1 MVALPRK
8 NFNFMGGEFSR
19 VNNLALTY
27 ASEFFSDGL
36 GSQLQCIYGI
46 YALSRFLDVA
56 YIHSPIGK
64 INYQGLAALEK
75 NELDPAFV
83 SRCNEVF
90 HIASDVEFPKTG
102 VVCTA
107 MSTDLDFLCAARDK
121 AKKSDEFHL
130 VRLGHPYPMTDKN
143 PQMMRYVEKV
153 APFQASQ
160 SRVFRM
166 ALHVRRGDFFVVDP
180 ERISPNAYY
189 IDTALNIIRI
199 LKKHKIP
206 FLCELYTELP
216 SKTFTIT
223 EEHCGIDHEKIIG
236 TRTITSEM
244 CQLEDFE
251 VLPKL
256 QKFIN
261 GDPIEALQSLATAD
275 LLIMS
280 RSSFSY
286 VAGVLNHKGII
297 VSHPLWHTA
306 LPHWITNDQGEFFEE
321 EINECCERWAQQW

>member
-1 MVALPRK
+1 
-8 NFNFMGGEFSR
+8 MGGEFSR

-121 AKKSDEFHL
+121 AKRSDEFHL

-180 ERISPNAYY
+180 ERILPNVYY
-189 IDTALNIIRI
+189 IEVARNVAKI
-199 LKKHKIP
+199 LKEHDIP
-206 FLCELYTELP
+206 FVCELHTELP
-216 SKTFTIT
+216 SKTFNIT
-223 EEHCGIDHEKIIG
+223 SEQCGIDHREITG
-236 TRTITSEM
+236 SSTLTSEM
-244 CQLEDFE
+244 CHIEDFK

-256 QKFIN
+256 KKFIN

-286 VAGVLNHKGII
+286 VAGILNHKGLII
-297 VSHPLWHTA
+297 CHPFWHTA
-306 LPHWITNDQGEFFEE
+306 LPHWMIDDQGELFETKVHE
-321 EINECCERWAQQW
+321 HCERWKSERSFL